1 MTTIR
6 PFTSYD
12 DAARAV
18 VEAGFSFVTDT
29 NHDPL
34 TGLPRESG
42 RSFAPTIRYRHSV
55 TGEQIEVLWA
65 NDRGAIRRLTA
76 KTTEDARA

>member
-6 PFTSYD
+6 PFESYD

-29 NHDPL
+29 NRDPL
-34 TGLPRESG
+34 TGLLRESG
-42 RSFAPTIRYRHSV
+42 RSFAPTIRYRHPA
-55 TGEQIEVLWA
+55 TGEEIEVLWA

-76 KTTEDARA
+76 RDA